1 MKPQDA
7 IDREAQRAREMQRI
21 TNSYHRVFS
30 SEYGRVVLQNLKAYF
45 QTDRPAFQRQAD
57 GRLDALSAAVR
68 DGAREVILFIEF
80 KLSQPVT
87 GDSDAKPKTKVIK

>member
-1 MKPQDA
+1 MKPPDA

-30 SEYGRVVLQNLKAYF
+30 SEDGRVVLQNLKACF
-45 QTDRPAFQRQAD
+45 QVDRPTFQRQSD
-57 GRLDALSAAVR
+57 GRLDALDAARR
-68 DGAREVILFIEF
+68 DGERGVILLIEH